1 MFNFGKQN
9 PNAQRGAADTANTA
23 GTLIG
28 DTTGFIGGLMGGVP
42 GAGVAGT
49 GGFIG
54 NTMLGL
60 SEIASGQWAGGLG
73 DLGAGIM
80 GGVGMLNPEMAASM
94 PGLGVAAGSMQA
106 IGHGI
111 EAARHID
118 EIDGGYQNNQ
128 FWTETGSATLGA
140 LSAAAALDPTGVSS
154 LYVGGTQ
161 LALDGIGALSGWA
174 LGEDYRFTAGSAVG
188 ALEHGLF
195 DTGQAIASGGMAAY
209 DWATNGGPGR
219 AMDAVGSGLGTAA
232 TWAGNGLSSMGGA
245 IASFL
250 SDETFKRD
258 IAPITGALDLLAT
271 IA

>member
-9 PNAQRGAADTANTA
+9 PNAPRGAADTANTA

-28 DTTGFIGGLMGGVP
+28 DTTGVIGGLMGGAS
-42 GAGVAGT
+42 GAGFGGT
-49 GGFIG
+49 GSFIG

-60 SEIASGQWAGGLG
+60 SEISQGQWAGGLG

-80 GGVGMLNPEMAASM
+80 GGVGMLNPAMAADM
-94 PGLGVAAGSMQA
+94 PGLGVAAGGMQA
-106 IGHGI
+106 VGHGI
-111 EAARHID
+111 EAARHVD

-140 LSAAAALDPTGVSS
+140 ASAIAALDPTGISS

-161 LALDGIGALSGWA
+161 LALDGLGSLSGWA
-174 LGEDYRFTAGSAVG
+174 LGDDYRFTAGSAVG

-209 DWATNGGPGR
+209 DWATDGGPSR
-219 AMDAVGSGLGTAA
+219 ALDSVGSGMSSAA
-232 TWAGNGLSSMGGA
+232 SWAGDGLSSAGSA
-245 IASFL
+245 IASFF
-250 SDETFKRD
+250 SDERLKQD
-258 IAPITGALDLLAT
+258 IRPIEGALDLLLN
-271 IA
+271 